1 MCKGVYAF
9 VYARVSVCAG
19 VVWLHRTTPAKQG
32 SRAREG
38 VGNVLGE
45 VTYLSGDAGLR
56 STG

>member
-1 MCKGVYAF
+1 MIEVRGTDRATGKKNCWL
-9 VYARVSVCAG
+9 
-19 VVWLHRTTPAKQG
+19 VWLHCTTPAKQG